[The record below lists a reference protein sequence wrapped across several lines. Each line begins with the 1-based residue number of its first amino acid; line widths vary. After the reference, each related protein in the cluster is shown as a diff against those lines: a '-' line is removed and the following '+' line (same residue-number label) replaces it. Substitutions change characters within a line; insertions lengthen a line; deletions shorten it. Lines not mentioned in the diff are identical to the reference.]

1 MRTILVI
8 ALAVLIV
15 LAGTAYWY
23 SHRQMVVERPNVG
36 GPPPAAGP
44 PAAPYRPENLVGR
57 AAPGFRASDQNGRV
71 TGTDAF
77 RGRVAVVNVWASWC
91 PPCVEELPRF
101 ESEVWGRFGT
111 RVAVIAVAA
120 GESAEKVQ
128 EFNRKANLTFSLV
141 EDPKQRIARR
151 FGGRGPI
158 PRTYVINR
166 SGTIVYQTI
175 GYSEDNF
182 REIVA
187 AVEQAVAGP

>member
-8 ALAVLIV
+8 SLAALIV
-15 LAGTAYWY
+15 LAGTYWY
-23 SHRQMVVERPNVG
+23 SHRELVVERPSVG
-36 GPPPAAGP
+36 GPPPTAH
-44 PAAPYRPENLVGR
+44 RPVNLVGR
-57 AAPGFRASDQNGRV
+57 AAPRFRAPDQNGRV
-71 TGTDAF
+71 TGTDAL

-91 PPCVEELPRF
+91 RPCVDELPRF

-111 RVAVIAVAA
+111 RVAVVAVAA

-141 EDPKQRIARR
+141 EDPKERIARR

-158 PRTYVINR
+158 PRTYVIDR

-175 GYSEDNF
+175 GYSEEHF
-182 REIVA
+182 RGIVA
-187 AVEQAVAGP
+187 AVEHAVAGS